1 MTSAQP
7 KKILVRR
14 YSGSARWNHW
24 IVAISF
30 IVLLL
35 SGLAMF
41 HPSLFVVG
49 ETLFGSGWMA
59 RWIHP
64 WAGVALTV
72 AFLGLFVRFLP
83 ANLPHFSDF
92 TWFAGMKHVLAG
104 HDEYLPE
111 LGKYN
116 AGQKFVFWSQMVLTC
131 TLFVTGVALWD
142 ANLPIF
148 EQYTGI
154 PSHHR
159 ANALGRRDPRH
170 NGGAN
175 RAGLDHPR
183 LRGVLGER
191 HDPGHGPGN
200 GHGRMGLAAPS
211 PLAAPGGEEAGG
223 GPGRRV
229 VPGEAKAGR
238 WCASGQVR
246 SWRAAKS

>member
-1 MTSAQP
+1 VTSAQP

-30 IVLLL
+30 VVLLL
-35 SGLAMF
+35 SGLSMF
-41 HPSLFVVG
+41 HPSLFVAG

-72 AFLGLFVRFLP
+72 AFLGLFIRFLP

-92 TWFAGMKHVLAG
+92 TWFAGIRHVLAG

-131 TLFVTGVALWD
+131 MLFVTGIALWD
-142 ANLPIF
+142 ANLPII
-148 EQYTGI
+148 EAYTGFHPTIDQMRWAAVIHATTAVLTVLVWIIHAYAAIWVRGTI
-154 PSHHR
+154 PAMVQGTVTGGWAWRHHR
-159 ANALGRRDPRH
+159 RWLRREVKKPEAVRI
-170 NGGAN
+170 
-175 RAGLDHPR
+175 AG
-183 LRGVLGER
+183 
-191 HDPGHGPGN
+191 
-200 GHGRMGLAAPS
+200 
-211 PLAAPGGEEAGG
+211 
-223 GPGRRV
+223 
-229 VPGEAKAGR
+229 
-238 WCASGQVR
+238 
-246 SWRAAKS
+246 

>member
-1 MTSAQP
+1 VTSVAQP
-7 KKILVRR
+7 QKILVRR
-14 YSGSARWNHW
+14 YSGSARVNHW

-72 AFLGLFVRFLP
+72 AFLGLFIRFLP

-92 TWFAGMKHVLAG
+92 TWFAGIKHVLAG

-131 TLFVTGVALWD
+131 TLFVTGIALWD
-142 ANLPIF
+142 ANLPIIEHYAGIHLTI
-148 EQYTGI
+148 EQMRWAAVIHATTAVLTVLVWIIHAYAAFWVRGTIPAMIQGTVTGGWAWR
-154 PSHHR
+154 HHR
-159 ANALGRRDPRH
+159 RWLRREVKKP
-170 NGGAN
+170 
-175 RAGLDHPR
+175 
-183 LRGVLGER
+183 
-191 HDPGHGPGN
+191 
-200 GHGRMGLAAPS
+200 AA
-211 PLAAPGGEEAGG
+211 
-223 GPGRRV
+223 V
-229 VPGEAKAGR
+229 
-238 WCASGQVR
+238 
-246 SWRAAKS
+246 RAAG

>member
-1 MTSAQP
+1 MTSVAQP

-35 SGLAMF
+35 SGLSMF

-148 EQYTGI
+148 ERYIGFSPTIEQMRWAAVIHATTAVLTVLVWIIHAYAAFWVRGTIPAMVQGTVTGGWAWR
-154 PSHHR
+154 HHR
-159 ANALGRRDPRH
+159 RWLRREVKKP
-170 NGGAN
+170 
-175 RAGLDHPR
+175 
-183 LRGVLGER
+183 
-191 HDPGHGPGN
+191 
-200 GHGRMGLAAPS
+200 
-211 PLAAPGGEEAGG
+211 EAI
-223 GPGRRV
+223 
-229 VPGEAKAGR
+229 
-238 WCASGQVR
+238 
-246 SWRAAKS
+246 RAAG

>member
-1 MTSAQP
+1 MTREAQP

-104 HDEYLPE
+104 HDEFLPE

-142 ANLPIF
+142 ANLPII
-148 EQYTGI
+148 ERYTGFSPTIEQMRWAAVIHATTAVLTVLVWIIHAYAAFWVRGTI
-154 PSHHR
+154 PAMVQGTVTGGWAWRHHR
-159 ANALGRRDPRH
+159 RWLRREVKKP
-170 NGGAN
+170 
-175 RAGLDHPR
+175 
-183 LRGVLGER
+183 
-191 HDPGHGPGN
+191 
-200 GHGRMGLAAPS
+200 
-211 PLAAPGGEEAGG
+211 EA
-223 GPGRRV
+223 V
-229 VPGEAKAGR
+229 
-238 WCASGQVR
+238 
-246 SWRAAKS
+246 RAAG